1 MIVVDTNVL
10 VYLYM
15 PTELTPQ
22 AVKLREI
29 HPRWLVP
36 RLWRSELRSA
46 LSLYMRKGTLTLEQA
61 LRLQTRA
68 ENLLADCE
76 YEVTSQD
83 VLQLVN
89 ESTCSAYD
97 CEFVALA
104 RRLNTKLITSDKKVI
119 NAFPGIVV
127 PLAIAGG

>member
-46 LSLYMRKGTLTLEQA
+46 LSLYMRKGTLTLE
-61 LRLQTRA
+61 
-68 ENLLADCE
+68 
-76 YEVTSQD
+76 
-83 VLQLVN
+83 
-89 ESTCSAYD
+89 
-97 CEFVALA
+97 
-104 RRLNTKLITSDKKVI
+104 
-119 NAFPGIVV
+119 
-127 PLAIAGG
+127 

>member
-36 RLWRSELRSA
+36 RLWRSELRST

-119 NAFPGIVV
+119 NAFPDIVV

>member
-10 VYLYM
+10 VYFYL
-15 PTELTPQ
+15 PTDLTPQ
-22 AVKLREI
+22 ATRLRELEPHWI
-29 HPRWLVP
+29 VP
-36 RLWRSELRSA
+36 RLWKSELRSA
-46 LSLYMRKGTLTLEQA
+46 LSLYVRKELLTLEQA

-76 YEVTSQD
+76 FEMPSQD
-83 VLQLVN
+83 IFQLVS

-104 RRLNTKLITSDKKVI
+104 KHFNTKLVTSDKKVI
-119 NAFPGIVV
+119 NAFPSIAVS
-127 PLAIAGG
+127 LAKTGA

>member
-10 VYLYM
+10 VYFYV
-15 PTELTPQ
+15 PTDVTQQ
-22 AVKLREI
+22 AARLREI
-29 HPRWLVP
+29 HPHWIAP

-46 LSLYMRKGTLTLEQA
+46 LSLYMRKGMLTFEQA

-76 YEVTSQD
+76 FDVPSQD

-89 ESTCSAYD
+89 ESPCSAYD

-104 RRLNTKLITSDKKVI
+104 KRFNTKLVTSDKKVI
-119 NAFPGIVV
+119 NAFPD
-127 PLAIAGG
+127 IAVSLVEAGA

>member
-119 NAFPGIVV
+119 NAFPDIVV

>member
-15 PTELTPQ
+15 PTALTPQ

-119 NAFPGIVV
+119 NAFPDIVV

>member
-29 HPRWLVP
+29 HPCWLVP

-119 NAFPGIVV
+119 NAFPDIVV